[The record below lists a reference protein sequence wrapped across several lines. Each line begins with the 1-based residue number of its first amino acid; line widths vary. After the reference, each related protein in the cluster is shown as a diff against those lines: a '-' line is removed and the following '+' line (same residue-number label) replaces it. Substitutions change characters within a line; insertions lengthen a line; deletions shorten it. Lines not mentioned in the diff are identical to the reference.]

1 MTRKISSISSW
12 FKISDSFL
20 SIICF
25 ILLLAFTVDLC
36 PLYIGDFVG
45 GIAAENPKT
54 PWRASE
60 HLQGRTPNVKLSLW
74 PEFLWKKILK

>member
-1 MTRKISSISSW
+1 MTCKISSISSW

-54 PWRASE
+54 P
-60 HLQGRTPNVKLSLW
+60 
-74 PEFLWKKILK
+74 